1 MALRCLLKSPTTSSY
16 ISKICGFRMH
26 GTKAVAS
33 VVEEHVSAML
43 RSERMKSMLMWTGT
57 TSDSVLYQQITCS
70 PPKVVEKETSN
81 KVALAGLIEGMKAY
95 RGEDGRVLMFRP
107 ELNAMRMKNGAER
120 MCMHSPSVQQFMEGV
135 KQTVLANK
143 RWVPPPGKGSL
154 YLRPLLFG
162 SGASLGVSAAS
173 EYTFVVFGSPVQNYF
188 KEGTAALN
196 LYVEEVIPR
205 AYIGGTGAVKAISN
219 YGPVLDAMRSAKARG
234 FSDVLY
240 LDAETKKNIEEVSA
254 ANIFLVKGNTIVTPA
269 TNGTILRGII
279 RESVIEIALD
289 LGYKV
294 EERVVPVEEMKE
306 AEEVFC
312 TGTAAGIASV
322 GSITFQNIR
331 TEYKVGDG
339 LVTQQLR
346 SILVGIQNEFS
357 RFFFIKSIRSS
368 STGSAIEKMFKAIS
382 SLRKSLVLPLHSNIR
397 TLQTFSKYNAQAAS
411 ALREK
416 PLYQDDEYADVD
428 WDNLGFGLTP
438 ADYMYVMKCS
448 KDGEFTQGELSR
460 FGNIQ
465 LSPSAGTKAYR
476 KENGKLLLF
485 RPDHNAVRMQLGA
498 ERMLIPSPSV
508 DQFVDAVKQTAY
520 ANKRWVPPSGKGSL
534 YIRPLLMGSG
544 PILGLGP
551 SPEYTFIVY
560 ASPVGNYFKEGIAA
574 LNLYVEEEYVRAAPG
589 GAGGVKSITNYAPVL
604 KALSRAKSRGFSDV
618 LYLDSVKKKY
628 LEEASSC
635 NVFVVKGRT
644 ISTPATN
651 GTILEG
657 VTRKSVMEI
666 ASDQGYEVVE
676 KSVHVDEVME
686 ADEVFCTG
694 TAVGVAPVGT
704 ITYQDKR
711 VEYETGDE
719 SVCQKLRSV
728 LVGIQTGS
736 IEDTKGWVTCIN

>member
-1 MALRCLLKSPTTSSY
+1 
-16 ISKICGFRMH
+16 
-26 GTKAVAS
+26 
-33 VVEEHVSAML
+33 
-43 RSERMKSMLMWTGT
+43 
-57 TSDSVLYQQITCS
+57 
-70 PPKVVEKETSN
+70 
-81 KVALAGLIEGMKAY
+81 
-95 RGEDGRVLMFRP
+95 
-107 ELNAMRMKNGAER
+107 
-120 MCMHSPSVQQFMEGV
+120 
-135 KQTVLANK
+135 
-143 RWVPPPGKGSL
+143 
-154 YLRPLLFG
+154 
-162 SGASLGVSAAS
+162 
-173 EYTFVVFGSPVQNYF
+173 
-188 KEGTAALN
+188 
-196 LYVEEVIPR
+196 
-205 AYIGGTGAVKAISN
+205 
-219 YGPVLDAMRSAKARG
+219 
-234 FSDVLY
+234 
-240 LDAETKKNIEEVSA
+240 
-254 ANIFLVKGNTIVTPA
+254 
-269 TNGTILRGII
+269 
-279 RESVIEIALD
+279 
-289 LGYKV
+289 
-294 EERVVPVEEMKE
+294 
-306 AEEVFC
+306 
-312 TGTAAGIASV
+312 
-322 GSITFQNIR
+322 
-331 TEYKVGDG
+331 
-339 LVTQQLR
+339 
-346 SILVGIQNEFS
+346 
-357 RFFFIKSIRSS
+357 
-368 STGSAIEKMFKAIS
+368 MFKAIS

-397 TLQTFSKYNAQAAS
+397 TLQTFSKNDAQAAS

-465 LSPSAGTKAYR
+465 LSPSAGAIYEGTKAYR
-476 KENGKLLLF
+476 KENGKLHLF

-498 ERMLIPSPSV
+498 ERMLMPSPSV
-508 DQFVDAVKQTAY
+508 HQFVDAVKQTAF

-544 PILGLGP
+544 PVLGLGP

-635 NVFVVKGRT
+635 NVFVIKGRT

-657 VTRKSVMEI
+657 ITRKSVMEI

-676 KSVHVDEVME
+676 KAVHVDEVMD

>member
-1 MALRCLLKSPTTSSY
+1 M
-16 ISKICGFRMH
+16 I
-26 GTKAVAS
+26 
-33 VVEEHVSAML
+33 
-43 RSERMKSMLMWTGT
+43 
-57 TSDSVLYQQITCS
+57 
-70 PPKVVEKETSN
+70 
-81 KVALAGLIEGMKAY
+81 
-95 RGEDGRVLMFRP
+95 
-107 ELNAMRMKNGAER
+107 
-120 MCMHSPSVQQFMEGV
+120 
-135 KQTVLANK
+135 
-143 RWVPPPGKGSL
+143 
-154 YLRPLLFG
+154 
-162 SGASLGVSAAS
+162 
-173 EYTFVVFGSPVQNYF
+173 
-188 KEGTAALN
+188 
-196 LYVEEVIPR
+196 
-205 AYIGGTGAVKAISN
+205 KAIS
-219 YGPVLDAMRSAKARG
+219 
-234 FSDVLY
+234 
-240 LDAETKKNIEEVSA
+240 
-254 ANIFLVKGNTIVTPA
+254 
-269 TNGTILRGII
+269 
-279 RESVIEIALD
+279 
-289 LGYKV
+289 
-294 EERVVPVEEMKE
+294 
-306 AEEVFC
+306 C
-312 TGTAAGIASV
+312 
-322 GSITFQNIR
+322 
-331 TEYKVGDG
+331 
-339 LVTQQLR
+339 
-346 SILVGIQNEFS
+346 
-357 RFFFIKSIRSS
+357 
-368 STGSAIEKMFKAIS
+368 
-382 SLRKSLVLPLHSNIR
+382 LRKRLVLPLHTHIR
-397 TLQTFSKYNAQAAS
+397 TLQTFSKYNAQAAL
-411 ALREK
+411 ALREERKK
-416 PLYQDDEYADVD
+416 PLYQDEEYADVD

-448 KDGEFTQGELSR
+448 KDGKFSEGELSR

-465 LSPSAGTKAYR
+465 LSPSAGVLNYGQAIYEGTKAYR

-498 ERMLIPSPSV
+498 ERMLMPSPSV
-508 DQFVDAVKQTAY
+508 DQFVDAVKHTAF

-551 SPEYTFIVY
+551 APEYTFIVY

-657 VTRKSVMEI
+657 ITRKSVMEI

-676 KSVHVDEVME
+676 KAVHVDEVMD

>member
-1 MALRCLLKSPTTSSY
+1 
-16 ISKICGFRMH
+16 
-26 GTKAVAS
+26 
-33 VVEEHVSAML
+33 
-43 RSERMKSMLMWTGT
+43 
-57 TSDSVLYQQITCS
+57 
-70 PPKVVEKETSN
+70 
-81 KVALAGLIEGMKAY
+81 
-95 RGEDGRVLMFRP
+95 
-107 ELNAMRMKNGAER
+107 
-120 MCMHSPSVQQFMEGV
+120 
-135 KQTVLANK
+135 
-143 RWVPPPGKGSL
+143 
-154 YLRPLLFG
+154 
-162 SGASLGVSAAS
+162 
-173 EYTFVVFGSPVQNYF
+173 
-188 KEGTAALN
+188 
-196 LYVEEVIPR
+196 
-205 AYIGGTGAVKAISN
+205 
-219 YGPVLDAMRSAKARG
+219 
-234 FSDVLY
+234 
-240 LDAETKKNIEEVSA
+240 
-254 ANIFLVKGNTIVTPA
+254 
-269 TNGTILRGII
+269 
-279 RESVIEIALD
+279 
-289 LGYKV
+289 
-294 EERVVPVEEMKE
+294 
-306 AEEVFC
+306 
-312 TGTAAGIASV
+312 
-322 GSITFQNIR
+322 
-331 TEYKVGDG
+331 
-339 LVTQQLR
+339 
-346 SILVGIQNEFS
+346 
-357 RFFFIKSIRSS
+357 
-368 STGSAIEKMFKAIS
+368 MFKAIS

-397 TLQTFSKYNAQAAS
+397 TVQTFSKYNAQAAS

-438 ADYMYVMKCS
+438 ADYMYGMKCS

-465 LSPSAGTKAYR
+465 LSPSAGAIYEGTKAYR

-498 ERMLIPSPSV
+498 ERMLMPSPSV

-551 SPEYTFIVY
+551 APEYTFIVY

-657 VTRKSVMEI
+657 ITRKSVMEI